1 MARASTPCGFLF
13 LDDFFA
19 TGLLPAFLA
28 FFLDAVFARDFRRGS
43 TTNGGIIGSVANPE
57 SISGI
62 IITFSPGFNGS
73 GSIAFFAAS
82 DAMVAMSFT
91 ASIVFSIK
99 DLSRSLS
106 SMTRKRSRLA
116 DFVGLGRGN
125 QSRRFAAGHAP
136 PDSKFFINASMISC
150 GPSRNCF
157 AYRDHRGYMQ
167 NIEITDP
174 KEARRVR
181 YAQYRGEK
189 ATVMLN
195 GLRVTGMVRS
205 VMEVK
210 SSNPT
215 RWIVSVVPKQGIA
228 A

>member
-1 MARASTPCGFLF
+1 
-13 LDDFFA
+13 
-19 TGLLPAFLA
+19 
-28 FFLDAVFARDFRRGS
+28 
-43 TTNGGIIGSVANPE
+43 
-57 SISGI
+57 
-62 IITFSPGFNGS
+62 
-73 GSIAFFAAS
+73 
-82 DAMVAMSFT
+82 
-91 ASIVFSIK
+91 
-99 DLSRSLS
+99 
-106 SMTRKRSRLA
+106 
-116 DFVGLGRGN
+116 
-125 QSRRFAAGHAP
+125 
-136 PDSKFFINASMISC
+136 
-150 GPSRNCF
+150 
-157 AYRDHRGYMQ
+157 MQ

-174 KEARRVR
+174 VEARRVR